1 MQEILVLTLA
11 YARLLARTDCW
22 GEGGEVGQPLGTGVF
37 WQFSL
42 AGNSVA
48 ALHLV
53 TCDFL
58 VGNHT
63 SEEHRDIDL
72 RPPEKSQ

>member
-1 MQEILVLTLA
+1 MREILVLTLA

-42 AGNSVA
+42 A
-48 ALHLV
+48 

-63 SEEHRDIDL
+63 SEEHRDID
-72 RPPEKSQ
+72 